1 MEGSAMK
8 FCPNGVDH
16 HRKAKLVNFL
26 LINQG
31 RLCTKDEIFDYMY
44 GDDPDGG
51 PEYGPHIV
59 DVLVCRLRKK
69 GWPIETEWG
78 RGYIIRWQR
87 PAPGETGARPFTLV
101 KRPSLRRAMLDL
113 LLSRRGHFV
122 SREEINRSMPY
133 LIANSAD
140 NHICHL
146 RKAGWP
152 IEHRKGL
159 GWRLKFGRNGKAQK
173 DGAHCS
179 FLSGVISRAAA

>member
-8 FCPNGVDH
+8 YCPKGVDH
-16 HRKAKLVNFL
+16 HRKARLVNFL

-31 RLCTKDEIFDYMY
+31 RLCTKAEIFDHMY

-51 PEYGPHIV
+51 PEYGNDII

-87 PAPGETGARPFTLV
+87 PAPGETGAREFAPV

-113 LLSRRGHFV
+113 FLSRRGQFI
-122 SREEINRSMPY
+122 SRDEIGRALPHV
-133 LIANSAD
+133 IACGAD

-146 RKAGWP
+146 RREGWP

-159 GWRLKFGRNGKAQK
+159 GWRLKFGRDGKQPR
-173 DGAHCS
+173 DGAHYC
-179 FLSGVISRAAA
+179 FLAGVISRAA